1 MTTQYVAGFM
11 FDQQDPSRVALISKL
26 KPEWQ
31 KGKLNAIGGK
41 VEPGEHPLDAMVRE
55 FKEETG
61 VDTKVSQWKKFVFLG
76 DENRVFFF
84 VTEGPVDQLKSM
96 EDEQVAIFS
105 IDCVTADNAI
115 PNLTWLLPLAR
126 LALNNQTNVLLVTEL

>member
-1 MTTQYVAGFM
+1 M

-41 VEPGEHPLDAMVRE
+41 VEGGELEVDAMVRE
-55 FKEETG
+55 FEEETG
-61 VDTKVSQWKKFVFLG
+61 FPTKRSHWRRFVALTGSGFQVD
-76 DENRVFFF
+76 FF
-84 VTEGPVDQLKSM
+84 VGLGPVDELRSI
-96 EDEQVAIFS
+96 EAEQVAIFA

-126 LALNNQTNVLLVTEL
+126 LALNNKTPVLLVTEL

>member
-1 MTTQYVAGFM
+1 M
-11 FDQQDPSRVALISKL
+11 FDQKDPSRVALISKL

-41 VEPGEHPLDAMVRE
+41 VEHGELPIHTMTRE
-55 FKEETG
+55 FDEETG
-61 VDTKVSQWKKFVFLG
+61 YTTFPSEWRKVCTLEGVGHHVVFY
-76 DENRVFFF
+76 

-96 EDEQVAIFS
+96 EAEQVVIFS
-105 IDCVTADNAI
+105 ADCVTADNAI

-126 LALNNQTNVLLVTEL
+126 LALNNKTPVLLVTEL